1 MRKAD
6 TGERTSDFRLQ
17 TLDLGPRTSEVGIFG
32 RWRRSEVQRPRSTV
46 GGLVL
51 TLLFSGCAVGP
62 RYAKPTAATPPS
74 YKEVPPDWKTAQ
86 PSDRIARGKWW
97 EIYQDPQLNA
107 LEEQINV
114 SNENLKAAEARF
126 RQARALVRLN
136 RADYYPTVTA
146 GASAAREHLSSHRP
160 LVPTSTRTDGTDLV
174 IPVDVSYEAD
184 VFGRVRHAVEAARA
198 GAQASAADLEAV
210 RLSLHAELALDYF
223 EMRTLD
229 AEEQLLKSNVTSFER
244 ALELTQSRYKGGVAS
259 AVDVAQAQTQLENT
273 RTQAIDVLIQR
284 SQNEH
289 AIATLIGQAASS
301 FVSPAAAWNLPPPDI
316 PPGLPSELL
325 ERRPDI
331 AAAERR
337 VAAANAQVG
346 VARAAYFPIFTLTG
360 SGGFES
366 TAITTLIQG
375 PSGFLTA
382 GAAAAVT
389 AFDAGRRRAVS
400 EQAKAAYDESVA
412 NYRQTVLTAF
422 QEVEDNL
429 AVLRILDDEAMAQQA
444 AVAAAEHSLEL
455 SSNRYKGGVVSY
467 LEVTTAQS
475 TALADERAAVDILRR
490 RMVAS
495 VSLIKAL
502 GGGWTSAN
510 LPVVKADSHSQTAT
524 GQ

>member
-1 MRKAD
+1 MR
-6 TGERTSDFRLQ
+6 RQTSDVRPQ
-17 TLDLGPRTSEVGIFG
+17 TSDLGHKTSSV
-32 RWRRSEVQRPRSTV
+32 SVLSSLPLS
-46 GGLVL
+46 GLLVS
-51 TLLFSGCAVGP
+51 LLLLSGCAVGP
-62 RYAKPTAATPPS
+62 RYSKPTTPTPPS

-86 PSDRIARGKWW
+86 PSDQIARGKWW
-97 EIYQDPQLNA
+97 EIFQDPQLNA
-107 LEEQINV
+107 LEEQVNV
-114 SNENLKAAEARF
+114 SDENLKAADARF
-126 RQARALVRLN
+126 RQARALVRFN
-136 RADYYPTVTA
+136 RAAYYPTLTA
-146 GASAAREHLSSHRP
+146 GASAEREHLSQNRP
-160 LVPTSTRTDGTDLV
+160 LVSASTPANVTDIA
-174 IPVDVSYEAD
+174 IPFDVSYEAD
-184 VFGRVRHAVEAARA
+184 VFGRVRHTVEAARSN
-198 GAQASAADLEAV
+198 AQASAADLETV
-210 RLSLHAELALDYF
+210 RLSLHAELAFDYF

-229 AEEQLLKSNVTSFER
+229 AEEQLLLSNVTSFER
-244 ALELTQSRYKGGVAS
+244 ALDLTQSRYKGGVAS

-289 AIATLIGQAASS
+289 AIATLIGQPASI
-301 FVSPAAAWNLPPPDI
+301 FTVPAAAWNSPPPAV

-337 VAAANAQVG
+337 VAVANAQVG

-382 GAAAAVT
+382 GASAAVT

-400 EQAKAAYDESVA
+400 EQARAAYDESVA
-412 NYRQTVLTAF
+412 NYRQTVLNAF
-422 QEVEDNL
+422 QEVEDSL
-429 AVLRILDDEAMAQQA
+429 AALRILDDEARAQQA

-455 SSNRYKGGVVSY
+455 STNRYKGGVVSY

-490 RMVAS
+490 RMTTT

-502 GGGWTSAN
+502 GGGWSSAS
-510 LPVVKADSHSQTAT
+510 LPSVKLDSRPQTAT

>member
-1 MRKAD
+1 M
-6 TGERTSDFRLQ
+6 
-17 TLDLGPRTSEVGIFG
+17 
-32 RWRRSEVQRPRSTV
+32 
-46 GGLVL
+46 
-51 TLLFSGCAVGP
+51 
-62 RYAKPTAATPPS
+62 
-74 YKEVPPDWKTAQ
+74 
-86 PSDRIARGKWW
+86 
-97 EIYQDPQLNA
+97 
-107 LEEQINV
+107 
-114 SNENLKAAEARF
+114 
-126 RQARALVRLN
+126 
-136 RADYYPTVTA
+136 
-146 GASAAREHLSSHRP
+146 
-160 LVPTSTRTDGTDLV
+160 
-174 IPVDVSYEAD
+174 DVSYEAD
-184 VFGRVRHAVEAARA
+184 VFGRVRHTVEAARA
-198 GAQASAADLEAV
+198 NAQASAADLESV
-210 RLSLHAELALDYF
+210 RLSLHAELAFDYF

-229 AEEQLLKSNVTSFER
+229 AEEQLLLSNVTSFEK
-244 ALELTQSRYKGGVAS
+244 ALDLTQSRYKGGVAS

-273 RTQAIDVLIQR
+273 RTQAIDVTDPARAERTCDR
-284 SQNEH
+284 S
-289 AIATLIGQAASS
+289 
-301 FVSPAAAWNLPPPDI
+301 PDRTAGFDFHCSRRRPGTRRRLTI

-389 AFDAGRRRAVS
+389 AFDGGRRRAVS
-400 EQAKAAYDESVA
+400 EQARAAYDESVA

-429 AVLRILDDEAMAQQA
+429 AALRILNDEAKAQQA

-455 SSNRYKGGVVSY
+455 STNRYKGGVVSY

-490 RMVAS
+490 RMTAS

-502 GGGWTSAN
+502 GGGWNSAS
-510 LPVVKADSHSQTAT
+510 LPSVKVDSHPQTAT

>member
-1 MRKAD
+1 MRKA
-6 TGERTSDFRLQ
+6 GA
-17 TLDLGPRTSEVGIFG
+17 G
-32 RWRRSEVQRPRSTV
+32 RRKSAV

-51 TLLFSGCAVGP
+51 TLLLSGCAVGP
-62 RYAKPTAATPPS
+62 RYTKPAVPAPPTYKETPP
-74 YKEVPPDWKTAQ
+74 PWKTAQ
-86 PSDRIARGKWW
+86 PSDQIARGKWW
-97 EIYQDPQLNA
+97 EIFQDPQLNA

-114 SNENLKAAEARF
+114 SNENLKAAEAQF
-126 RQARALVRLN
+126 RQARALVRFN
-136 RADYYPTVTA
+136 RAAYYPTVTA
-146 GASAAREHLSSHRP
+146 GVSAAREHLSEHRP
-160 LVPTSTRTDGTDLV
+160 LVSTTTQTNVTDLV

-184 VFGRVRHAVEAARA
+184 VFGRVRHTVEAARSN
-198 GAQASAADLEAV
+198 AQASAADLESV

-223 EMRTLD
+223 QMRTLD

-244 ALELTQSRYKGGVAS
+244 ALELTKSRYSGGVAS

-284 SQNEH
+284 AQNEH
-289 AIATLIGQAASS
+289 AISTLIGQPAST
-301 FVSPAAAWNLPPPDI
+301 FTVAAAAWNSPPPDI
-316 PPGLPSELL
+316 PPGLPSDLL

-382 GAAAAVT
+382 GASAAVT
-389 AFDAGRRRAVS
+389 AFDGGRRRAVS
-400 EQAKAAYDESVA
+400 EQARAAYDESVA
-412 NYRQTVLTAF
+412 NYRQTILTAF

-429 AVLRILDDEAMAQQA
+429 AVLRILNDEAQAQQA

-455 SSNRYKGGVVSY
+455 STNRYKGGVVSY

-475 TALADERAAVDILRR
+475 TALADERAAVDVLRR
-490 RMVAS
+490 RMTAS

-502 GGGWTSAN
+502 GGGWSSTS
-510 LPVVKADSHSQTAT
+510 LPSAKVESRSQTAI

>member
-1 MRKAD
+1 VRKAAA
-6 TGERTSDFRLQ
+6 GRRA
-17 TLDLGPRTSEVGIFG
+17 LDLGLQTAEPGRFSRRPIPAVGF
-32 RWRRSEVQRPRSTV
+32 
-46 GGLVL
+46 
-51 TLLFSGCAVGP
+51 LLLMLLLSGCAVGP
-62 RYAKPTAATPPS
+62 RYTKPVAPAPPT
-74 YKEVPPDWKTAQ
+74 YKETPAPWKTAQ
-86 PSDRIARGKWW
+86 PSDQIARGKWW
-97 EIYQDPQLNA
+97 EIFQDTQLNA

-114 SNENLKAAEARF
+114 SNQNLMASEAQF
-126 RQARALVRLN
+126 RQARALVRFN
-136 RADYYPTVTA
+136 RAAYDPTVTA
-146 GASAAREHLSSHRP
+146 GASAAREHLSEHRP
-160 LVPTSTRTDGTDLV
+160 LVATTTQTNVTDLV

-184 VFGRVRHAVEAARA
+184 VFGRVRHTVEAARSN
-198 GAQASAADLEAV
+198 AQASAADLESV

-223 EMRTLD
+223 QMRTLD
-229 AEEQLLKSNVTSFER
+229 AEEQLLRSNVTSFER
-244 ALELTQSRYKGGVAS
+244 ALELTQNRYKGGVAS

-284 SQNEH
+284 AQNEH
-289 AIATLIGQAASS
+289 AIATLIGQPAST
-301 FVSPAAAWNLPPPDI
+301 FTVPQAAWNSPPPDI
-316 PPGLPSELL
+316 PPGLPSDLL
-325 ERRPDI
+325 ERRPDV

-382 GAAAAVT
+382 GASAAVT
-389 AFDAGRRRAVS
+389 AFDGGRRRAVS
-400 EQAKAAYDESVA
+400 EQARAAYDESVA

-422 QEVEDNL
+422 QEVEDSL
-429 AVLRILDDEAMAQQA
+429 AVLRILNDEAQAQQA

-455 SSNRYKGGVVSY
+455 STNRYKGGVVSY

-490 RMVAS
+490 RMTAS

-502 GGGWTSAN
+502 GGGWSSAS
-510 LPVVKADSHSQTAT
+510 LPSVKVDSRSQTAT

>member
-1 MRKAD
+1 MFA
-6 TGERTSDFRLQ
+6 
-17 TLDLGPRTSEVGIFG
+17 VGF
-32 RWRRSEVQRPRSTV
+32 
-46 GGLVL
+46 

-62 RYAKPTAATPPS
+62 RYAKPTASAPAN

-86 PSDRIARGKWW
+86 PSDQIARGKWW

-114 SNENLKAAEARF
+114 SNENLKAAEAQF
-126 RQARALVRLN
+126 RQARALVRFN
-136 RADYYPTVTA
+136 RAAYYPTVTA

-160 LVPTSTRTDGTDLV
+160 LVPASTKTDGTDLV

-184 VFGRVRHAVEAARA
+184 VFGRVRHTVEAARA
-198 GAQASAADLEAV
+198 EAQASAADLEAV

-223 EMRTLD
+223 AMRTLD
-229 AEEQLLKSNVTSFER
+229 AEEQLLKSNVTSFEK
-244 ALELTQSRYKGGVAS
+244 ALELTQSRYNGGVAS

-289 AIATLIGQAASS
+289 AIATLIGQPAST
-301 FVSPAAAWNLPPPDI
+301 FVAPAAAWNSTAARYPAGTSVGTARTASRHRGCGTPRGRRQCPGGRGPGRILPH
-316 PPGLPSELL
+316 L
-325 ERRPDI
+325 
-331 AAAERR
+331 
-337 VAAANAQVG
+337 
-346 VARAAYFPIFTLTG
+346 YLTG

-422 QEVEDNL
+422 QEVEDSL
-429 AVLRILDDEAMAQQA
+429 AVLRILNDEAMAQQA

-490 RMVAS
+490 RMTAS

-502 GGGWTSAN
+502 GGGWNAAN
-510 LPVVKADSHSQTAT
+510 LPMVKADSHPQTAA

>member
-1 MRKAD
+1 MRKA
-6 TGERTSDFRLQ
+6 GAGRRKSA
-17 TLDLGPRTSEVGIFG
+17 VGF
-32 RWRRSEVQRPRSTV
+32 
-46 GGLVL
+46 LVL
-51 TLLFSGCAVGP
+51 TLLLSGCAVGP
-62 RYAKPTAATPPS
+62 RYTKPAAPAPPT
-74 YKEVPPDWKTAQ
+74 YKETPLPWKTAQ
-86 PSDRIARGKWW
+86 PSDQIARGKWW
-97 EIYQDPQLNA
+97 EIFQDPQLNA

-114 SNENLKAAEARF
+114 SNENLKAAEAQF
-126 RQARALVRLN
+126 RQARALVRFN
-136 RADYYPTVTA
+136 RAAYYPTVTA
-146 GASAAREHLSSHRP
+146 GVSAAREHLSEHRP
-160 LVPTSTRTDGTDLV
+160 LVSTTTQTNVTDLV

-184 VFGRVRHAVEAARA
+184 VFGRVRHTVEAARSN
-198 GAQASAADLEAV
+198 AQASAADLESV

-223 EMRTLD
+223 QMRTLD

-244 ALELTQSRYKGGVAS
+244 ALELTKSRYSGGVAS

-284 SQNEH
+284 AQNEH
-289 AIATLIGQAASS
+289 AISTLIGQPAST
-301 FVSPAAAWNLPPPDI
+301 FTVAAAAWNSPPPDI
-316 PPGLPSELL
+316 PPGLPSDLL

-382 GAAAAVT
+382 GASAAVT
-389 AFDAGRRRAVS
+389 AFDGGRRRAVS
-400 EQAKAAYDESVA
+400 EQARAAYDESVA
-412 NYRQTVLTAF
+412 NYRQTILTAF

-429 AVLRILDDEAMAQQA
+429 AVLRILNDEAQAQQA

-455 SSNRYKGGVVSY
+455 STNRYKGGVVSY

-475 TALADERAAVDILRR
+475 TALADERAAVDVLRR
-490 RMVAS
+490 RMTAS

-502 GGGWTSAN
+502 GGGWSSAS
-510 LPVVKADSHSQTAT
+510 LPSAKVESRSQTAI

>member
-1 MRKAD
+1 VKDRA
-6 TGERTSDFRLQ
+6 SDFGPR
-17 TLDLGPRTSEVGIFG
+17 TPDLGPQTSDLGTAG
-32 RWRRSEVQRPRSTV
+32 RWLRSEVRRLTPV
-46 GGLVL
+46 LAGLLL
-51 TLLFSGCAVGP
+51 TGCTVGP
-62 RYAKPTAATPPS
+62 RYAKPTVPEPPA
-74 YKEVPPDWKTAQ
+74 YKEVPADWKTAQ
-86 PSDRIARGKWW
+86 PSDQIAKGKWW
-97 EIYQDPQLNA
+97 EIFQDAQLNA
-107 LEEQINV
+107 LEEQVNV
-114 SNENLKAAEARF
+114 SNENLKAAEAQF
-126 RQARALVRLN
+126 QQARALVRYN
-136 RADYYPTVTA
+136 RAAYYPTVTA
-146 GASAAREHLSSHRP
+146 GASAGREHLSSHRP
-160 LVPTSTRTDGTDLV
+160 LVPSSTSVNGTDLV
-174 IPVDVSYEAD
+174 IPVDVSYEPD
-184 VFGRVRHAVEAARA
+184 VFGRIRHTVEAARA
-198 GAQASAADLEAV
+198 NAQASAGDLESV

-244 ALELTQSRYKGGVAS
+244 ALELTQNRYKGGVAS

-273 RTQAIDVLIQR
+273 RTQAIDVLILR
-284 SQNEH
+284 AQNEH
-289 AIATLIGQAASS
+289 AIATLIGQPAPTFSVAAS
-301 FVSPAAAWNLPPPDI
+301 AWNSPPPDI

-360 SGGFES
+360 TGGFES

-389 AFDAGRRRAVS
+389 AFDGGRRRAVS
-400 EQAKAAYDESVA
+400 DEARAAYDQSVA
-412 NYRQTVLTAF
+412 NYRQSVLTAF

-429 AVLRILDDEAMAQQA
+429 AVLRILDEEAKAQQA

-455 SSNRYKGGVVSY
+455 STNRYKGGVVSY

-475 TALADERAAVDILRR
+475 TALADERAAVDILRL

-502 GGGWTSAN
+502 GGGWNSAN
-510 LPVVKADSHSQTAT
+510 LPSAKIDPHAQTPT

>member
-1 MRKAD
+1 VSKACL
-6 TGERTSDFRLQ
+6 ERPL
-17 TLDLGPRTSEVGIFG
+17 L
-32 RWRRSEVQRPRSTV
+32 RSAA
-46 GGLVL
+46 GA
-51 TLLFSGCAVGP
+51 LLFLLCGCAVGP
-62 RYAKPTAATPPS
+62 RYAKPTATTPPS
-74 YKEVPPDWKTAQ
+74 FKEVPPDWKTAA
-86 PSDRIARGKWW
+86 PSDQIARGKWW
-97 EIYQDPQLNA
+97 EIFQDPQLNA
-107 LEEQINV
+107 LEEQVNV
-114 SNENLKAAEARF
+114 SNENLKAAEAQF
-126 RQARALVRLN
+126 RQARALVRFN
-136 RADYYPTVTA
+136 RAAYYPTVTA
-146 GASAAREHLSSHRP
+146 GASAEREHLSSHRP
-160 LVPTSTRTDGTDLV
+160 LVPPSTQTNGTDLV
-174 IPVDVSYEAD
+174 LPVDVSYEAD
-184 VFGRVRHAVEAARA
+184 VFGRVRHTVEAARA
-198 GAQASAADLEAV
+198 NAQASAADLEAL
-210 RLSLHAELALDYF
+210 RLSLHAELAFDYF

-229 AEEQLLKSNVTSFER
+229 AEEQLLLSNVTSFEK
-244 ALELTQSRYKGGVAS
+244 ALDLTQSRYKGGVSS

-273 RTQAIDVLIQR
+273 RAQAIDVMIQR

-289 AIATLIGQAASS
+289 AIAALIGQPAST
-301 FVSPAAAWNLPPPDI
+301 FTAAALAWNSPPPAI

-337 VAAANAQVG
+337 VTAANAQVG

-389 AFDAGRRRAVS
+389 AFDGGRRRAVT
-400 EQAKAAYDESVA
+400 EQARAGYDESVA

-422 QEVEDNL
+422 QEVEDYL
-429 AVLRILDDEAMAQQA
+429 SALRILNDEAMAQQA

-490 RMVAS
+490 RMTAS

-502 GGGWTSAN
+502 GGGWNSSN
-510 LPVVKADSHSQTAT
+510 LPSVKVDTHSPTAS

>member
-1 MRKAD
+1 VRKAES
-6 TGERTSDFRLQ
+6 GRRTSD
-17 TLDLGPRTSEVGIFG
+17 LGPQTSARGTFG
-32 RWRRSEVQRPRSTV
+32 RWPWSDARRRIS
-46 GGLVL
+46 GLL
-51 TLLFSGCAVGP
+51 ASLLLFNGCTVGP
-62 RYAKPTAATPPS
+62 RYAKPSTPAPPA

-86 PSDRIARGKWW
+86 PSDQIAKGKWW
-97 EIYQDPQLNA
+97 EIFQDPQLNA

-126 RQARALVRLN
+126 QQARALVRFN
-136 RADYYPTVTA
+136 RAAYYPTVSA
-146 GASAAREHLSSHRP
+146 GASGTREHLSSNRP
-160 LVPTSTRTDGTDLV
+160 LVPASTRVNGTDLV

-184 VFGRVRHAVEAARA
+184 VFGRVRHTVEAARA
-198 GAQASAADLEAV
+198 DAQASAADLEAV
-210 RLSLHAELALDYF
+210 RLSLHAELAFDYF

-229 AEEQLLKSNVTSFER
+229 AEEQLLLSNVTSFEK
-244 ALELTQSRYKGGVAS
+244 ALELTQSRYNGGVAS

-273 RTQAIDVLIQR
+273 RAQAIDVMVAR
-284 SQNEH
+284 AQNEH
-289 AIATLIGQAASS
+289 AIATLIGQPAPT
-301 FVSPAAAWNLPPPDI
+301 FTSPVAAWNTPPPDT
-316 PPGLPSELL
+316 PPGVPSELL

-337 VAAANAQVG
+337 AAAANAQIG

-389 AFDAGRRRAVS
+389 AFDGGRRRAAS
-400 EQAKAAYDESVA
+400 EQARAVYDESVA

-422 QEVEDNL
+422 QEVEDSL
-429 AVLRILDDEAMAQQA
+429 AVLRILDDEARAQQA

-455 SSNRYKGGVVSY
+455 STNRYKGGVVSY

-490 RMVAS
+490 RMTAS

-502 GGGWTSAN
+502 GGGWNSAN
-510 LPVVKADSHSQTAT
+510 LPVVKVDSRTQTAT

>member
-1 MRKAD
+1 MSQAYLKH
-6 TGERTSDFRLQ
+6 RL
-17 TLDLGPRTSEVGIFG
+17 LESA
-32 RWRRSEVQRPRSTV
+32 V
-46 GGLVL
+46 GGLL
-51 TLLFSGCAVGP
+51 FLLCGCAVGP
-62 RYAKPTAATPPS
+62 RYAKPAATAPPS
-74 YKEVPPDWKTAQ
+74 YREVPPDWKTAA
-86 PSDRIARGKWW
+86 PSDQIARGKWW
-97 EIYQDPQLNA
+97 EIFQDPQLNA
-107 LEEQINV
+107 LEEQVNV
-114 SNENLKAAEARF
+114 SNENLKSAEAQF
-126 RQARALVRLN
+126 RQARALVRFN
-136 RADYYPTVTA
+136 RAAYYPTVTA

-160 LVPTSTRTDGTDLV
+160 LVPAATKTDGTDLV
-174 IPVDVSYEAD
+174 LPVDVSYEAD
-184 VFGRVRHAVEAARA
+184 VFGRVPHTVEAARA
-198 GAQASAADLEAV
+198 DAQASAADLEAV
-210 RLSLHAELALDYF
+210 RLSLHAELAFDYF

-229 AEEQLLKSNVTSFER
+229 AEEQLLLSNVTSFER
-244 ALELTQSRYKGGVAS
+244 ALELTQNRYKGGVSS

-273 RTQAIDVLIQR
+273 RTQAIDVMILR

-289 AIATLIGQAASS
+289 AIAALIGQPAST
-301 FVSPAAAWNLPPPDI
+301 FTAAALAWNSPPPEI

-389 AFDAGRRRAVS
+389 AFDGGRRRAVT
-400 EQAKAAYDESVA
+400 EQARAAYDESVA

-422 QEVEDNL
+422 QKVEDNL
-429 AVLRILDDEAMAQQA
+429 AALRILNDEAMAQQA

-490 RMVAS
+490 RMTAS

-502 GGGWTSAN
+502 GGGWNSSN
-510 LPVVKADSHSQTAT
+510 LPSVKVDTHSPTAS

>member
-1 MRKAD
+1 MSQAYLKH
-6 TGERTSDFRLQ
+6 RL
-17 TLDLGPRTSEVGIFG
+17 LESA
-32 RWRRSEVQRPRSTV
+32 V
-46 GGLVL
+46 GGLL
-51 TLLFSGCAVGP
+51 FLLCGCAVGP
-62 RYAKPTAATPPS
+62 RYAKPAATAPPS
-74 YKEVPPDWKTAQ
+74 YREVPPDWKTAA
-86 PSDRIARGKWW
+86 PSDQIARGKWW
-97 EIYQDPQLNA
+97 EIFQDPQLNA
-107 LEEQINV
+107 LEEQVNV
-114 SNENLKAAEARF
+114 SNENLKSAEAQF
-126 RQARALVRLN
+126 RQARALVRFN
-136 RADYYPTVTA
+136 RAAYYPTVTA

-160 LVPTSTRTDGTDLV
+160 LVPAATKTDGTDLV
-174 IPVDVSYEAD
+174 LPVDVSYEAD
-184 VFGRVRHAVEAARA
+184 VFGRVPHTVEAARA
-198 GAQASAADLEAV
+198 DAQASAADLEAV
-210 RLSLHAELALDYF
+210 RLSLHAELAFDYF

-229 AEEQLLKSNVTSFER
+229 AEEQLLLSNVTSFER
-244 ALELTQSRYKGGVAS
+244 ALELTQNRYKGGVSS

-273 RTQAIDVLIQR
+273 RTQAIDVMILR

-289 AIATLIGQAASS
+289 AIAALIGQPAST
-301 FVSPAAAWNLPPPDI
+301 FTAAALAWNSPPPEI

-389 AFDAGRRRAVS
+389 AFDGGRRRAVT
-400 EQAKAAYDESVA
+400 EQARAAYDESVA

-429 AVLRILDDEAMAQQA
+429 AALRILNDEAMAQQA

-490 RMVAS
+490 RMTAS

-502 GGGWTSAN
+502 GGGWNSAN
-510 LPVVKADSHSQTAT
+510 LPSVKVDTHSPTAS